1 MNAIRVVIVDDH
13 AVFQEG
19 LRALL
24 SRVPEIEVVAAAATT
39 DEAVET
45 VAEHRPDVVLMD
57 LHLPG
62 DGGITATSTITKAGT
77 AGAVLVLTVN
87 SDSTYVRRALRAGA
101 RGYLLKDAQPDDS
114 IRAILAVDYGQFV
127 FDAGVAG
134 PVLDSTAEP
143 QTRQAFP
150 TLTQREYE
158 VLERLARG
166 LRNDAI
172 AARLG
177 ISVKTVQNTVS
188 AIFLKLGARDRAQA
202 VSMARDAG
210 IGSSP

>member
-1 MNAIRVVIVDDH
+1 MSVIQVIIVDDH

-24 SRVPEIEVVAAAATT
+24 SRVPEIAVVAGAATT
-39 DEAVET
+39 DEAVDL

-62 DGGITATSTITKAGT
+62 DGGITATSMITRAGT
-77 AGAVLVLTVN
+77 AGAVLVLTMT
-87 SDSTYVRRALRAGA
+87 SDSTHVRQALQAGA
-101 RGYLLKDAQPDDS
+101 RGYLLKDAQPEAI
-114 IRAILAVDYGQFV
+114 IRAIVSVHHGQLV

-134 PVLDSTAEP
+134 PILHPATGTYTE
-143 QTRQAFP
+143 RAFP

-172 AARLG
+172 AGRLG
-177 ISVKTVQNTVS
+177 ISMKTVQNTVS
-188 AIFLKLGARDRAQA
+188 AIFLKLGARDRAHA
-202 VSMARDAG
+202 VSIARDAG
-210 IGSSP
+210 LGTAP

>member
-101 RGYLLKDAQPDDS
+101 RGYLLKDAQPDDI
-114 IRAILAVDYGQFV
+114 IRAILSVHYGQFV
-127 FDAGVAG
+127 SDAGVAG

-202 VSMARDAG
+202 GSMARDAG

>member
-1 MNAIRVVIVDDH
+1 MNPIRVIIVDDH

-39 DEAVET
+39 DEAVEM
-45 VAEHRPDVVLMD
+45 VAEYCPDVVLMD

-62 DGGITATSTITKAGT
+62 DGGISATSTITKAGT
-77 AGAVLVLTVN
+77 AGAILVLTVN
-87 SDSTYVRRALRAGA
+87 ADSSHVRRALQAGA
-101 RGYLLKDAQPDDS
+101 RGYLLKDAQPDAI
-114 IRAILAVDYGQFV
+114 IRAILSVHNGQLV

-134 PVLDSTAEP
+134 PLLNSTTEP
-143 QTRQAFP
+143 QTRHAFP

-177 ISVKTVQNTVS
+177 ISIKTVQNTVS
-188 AIFLKLGARDRAQA
+188 AIFLKLGARDRAHA

-210 IGSSP
+210 IGTTP

>member
-1 MNAIRVVIVDDH
+1 MKTIRVVIVDDH

-24 SRVPEIEVVAAAATT
+24 SRVPEIDVVADAATT
-39 DEAVET
+39 DEAIET

-62 DGGITATSTITKAGT
+62 DGGITATSAITAAGT
-77 AGAVLVLTVN
+77 AGAVLVLTMN
-87 SDSTYVRRALRAGA
+87 ADSAQVRQALHAGA
-101 RGYLLKDAQPDDS
+101 RGYLLKDAQPES
-114 IRAILAVDYGQFV
+114 IIRAILSVHQGQLV

-134 PVLDSTAEP
+134 PIFDSAAEP
-143 QTRQAFP
+143 RTERAFP
-150 TLTQREYE
+150 TLTQREHE

-177 ISVKTVQNTVS
+177 ISIKTVQNTVS
-188 AIFLKLGARDRAQA
+188 AIFLKLGAHDRAHA
-202 VSMARDAG
+202 VSIARDAG
-210 IGSSP
+210 LGTTP

>member
-1 MNAIRVVIVDDH
+1 MNVIKVVIVDDH

-24 SRVPEIEVVAAAATT
+24 SRVPEIEVVAGAATT
-39 DEAVET
+39 DEAVQT

-62 DGGITATSTITKAGT
+62 DGGIAATSTITKAGT
-77 AGAVLVLTVN
+77 AGAVLVLTMN
-87 SDSTYVRRALRAGA
+87 ADSSHVRRALHSGA
-101 RGYLLKDAQPDDS
+101 RGYLLKDAQPEAI
-114 IRAILAVDYGQFV
+114 IRAILSVHHGQLV

-134 PVLDSTAEP
+134 PILSSTIEP
-143 QTRQAFP
+143 QEEKAFP
-150 TLTQREYE
+150 SLTKREYE

-177 ISVKTVQNTVS
+177 ISIKTVQNTIS
-188 AIFLKLGARDRAQA
+188 TIFLKLGARDRAHA
-202 VSMARDAG
+202 VSIARDAG
-210 IGSSP
+210 LGAPS

>member
-24 SRVPEIEVVAAAATT
+24 SRVPEIEVVAGAATT
-39 DEAVET
+39 DEAIET
-45 VAEHRPDVVLMD
+45 VAEQRPDVVLMD

-62 DGGITATSTITKAGT
+62 DGGITATSAIIKAGT

-87 SDSTYVRRALRAGA
+87 SDSTYLRRALHAGA
-101 RGYLLKDAQPDDS
+101 RGYLLKDAQPDAI
-114 IRAILAVDYGQFV
+114 IRAILSVHDGQFV
-127 FDAGVAG
+127 FDAAVAG
-134 PVLDSTAEP
+134 PVLDSTTELH
-143 QTRQAFP
+143 TRQAFP

-210 IGSSP
+210 IGTSP